1 METHSRVVVRKSSHE
16 PLQLRPAF
24 SVRRIV
30 GKLLATLRR
39 RGNLPAGRGAWTIA
53 SVLLLAGSNPA
64 YGAQVEVES
73 FAGTYIGEYV
83 SEPAASVRPDDLHL
97 RVRIHRKGFML
108 DWQSLA
114 NPEESPKHH
123 YNVSFVPTS
132 RTNVYIAAMR
142 CDMFGN
148 LRPLDPMQG
157 EPFMWAHVEG
167 NRISLYVM
175 TIDERGAHDLRIYR
189 YRLEGEKMTLTFERH
204 RDEERLRVIRG
215 GMKKLPAGADLT
227 GPPPGAVIEEHG
239 TPNCG

>member
-1 METHSRVVVRKSSHE
+1 MTTARAHEAAADRRNDSSH
-16 PLQLRPAF
+16 RIDTNSDN
-24 SVRRIV
+24 SVAVTPRGHRLGRRS
-30 GKLLATLRR
+30 
-39 RGNLPAGRGAWTIA
+39 AWTIA
-53 SVLLLAGSNPA
+53 CAFLLAASNPA
-64 YGAQVEVES
+64 HAAGEDIGH

-114 NPEESPKHH
+114 KPEESPKHH

-157 EPFMWAHVEG
+157 EPFMWAAVEG

-175 TIDERGAHDLRIYR
+175 EIDARGAHDLRIYR
-189 YRLEGEKMTLTFERH
+189 YRLEGERMTLTFERH

-227 GPPPGAVIEEHG
+227 GPPPGAIIEEHG
-239 TPNCG
+239 TPECG